1 MAENLKDRKVKN
13 VHNWPIY
20 ISHCVMA
27 DYTRPRFTH
36 TVSKWKYQFQITVLG
51 CTVLCIESCNIDFL
65 GGNAGGDLCQ
75 LTYTDEKHEMSKVR
89 WVYNSSI

>member
-1 MAENLKDRKVKN
+1 
-13 VHNWPIY
+13 
-20 ISHCVMA
+20 MA

-65 GGNAGGDLCQ
+65 GGNAGGIFVNSLILMKNMKCQ
-75 LTYTDEKHEMSKVR
+75 KLDRYTTAQFRKKFHLSHTN
-89 WVYNSSI
+89 YNFCTN

>member
-1 MAENLKDRKVKN
+1 
-13 VHNWPIY
+13 
-20 ISHCVMA
+20 MA

-65 GGNAGGDLCQ
+65 GGNAGGSLSTH
-75 LTYTDEKHEMSKVR
+75 LY
-89 WVYNSSI
+89 